1 MCYICV
7 LAFKMLLGLCLMSHA
22 AYEFNKKNRNG
33 GVGVE
38 GDESGNGSG
47 GFEGNGRR
55 KDTLTQDEQ
64 VSGRLE
70 DVK

>member
-1 MCYICV
+1 
-7 LAFKMLLGLCLMSHA
+7 MSHA
-22 AYEFNKKNRNG
+22 AYEFNKKSRNG
-33 GVGVE
+33 GIGVE
-38 GDESGNGSG
+38 GEESGNGSG

-64 VSGRLE
+64 VSGRQE